1 MTTKDIILSIFE
13 ILLCAGT
20 IWAVFN
26 EYRFLDFE
34 DKLKSK
40 IKKLWE
46 VIRW

>member
-1 MTTKDIILSIFE
+1 MTTKDIILTIFE

-20 IWAVFN
+20 IYLVFN
-26 EYRFLDFE
+26 EYKMLDFE

-46 VIRW
+46 VIR